1 MYKTNVQE
9 IYKLPTDK
17 KERERLSVQHQIWN
31 ILFGGLNAPALHET
45 INSRMAVRDGPPPAV
60 LDVGCGSASWAIE
73 MASVYLQAQILG
85 VDLAIDPSLHYAA
98 PNVQFKQLDITHGFP
113 PTPGGYTI
121 IHARVVTGHLKDPTA
136 FVQAAFAE
144 LKPGGLLILADVF
157 KPIWADKSIPVPL
170 FPGVHDPENLPP
182 GGSWWAGWIDFWHR
196 ACYVDY
202 RTTESLINAHDG
214 LSVVHQERYL
224 VPMHPSNDTE
234 EREGLGAVSN
244 SITLGF
250 CHAGIKPFVAT
261 GQFTRTQVEEWIR
274 LIQREFE
281 TKPIY
286 MAWDIACGVKS
297 S

>member
-17 KERERLSVQHQIWN
+17 KEREHQIWN
-31 ILFGGLNAPALHET
+31 ILFGGLNAPALHEA

-60 LDVGCGSASWAIE
+60 LDVGWRLRWRAYIP
-73 MASVYLQAQILG
+73 QAQILG
-85 VDLAIDPSLHYAA
+85 VDLAIDPGLHYAA

-144 LKPGGLLILADVF
+144 LKPDQLAQHGSRWAVDSSGCVQTDLGRQVNTRSIVSLVFMIQRTCRRVDLGGLD
-157 KPIWADKSIPVPL
+157 
-170 FPGVHDPENLPP
+170 
-182 GGSWWAGWIDFWHR
+182 GSTFGTGH
-196 ACYVDY
+196 
-202 RTTESLINAHDG
+202 
-214 LSVVHQERYL
+214 ERYL

>member
-1 MYKTNVQE
+1 
-9 IYKLPTDK
+9 
-17 KERERLSVQHQIWN
+17 
-31 ILFGGLNAPALHET
+31 
-45 INSRMAVRDGPPPAV
+45 MA
-60 LDVGCGSASWAIE
+60 
-73 MASVYLQAQILG
+73 
-85 VDLAIDPSLHYAA
+85 
-98 PNVQFKQLDITHGFP
+98 
-113 PTPGGYTI
+113 
-121 IHARVVTGHLKDPTA
+121 
-136 FVQAAFAE
+136 
-144 LKPGGLLILADVF
+144 PGGLLILADVF

-202 RTTESLINAHDG
+202 RTAESLINAHDG

-244 SITLGF
+244 SITLVCGVHLSGCLVLMKCIFLQGF